1 MRPNVEFWVEL
12 PKKNQNLAKSHFQ
25 KETRDYVQKT
35 APDKSQREKERKVS
49 KMKYLTVSLTHFHNT
64 PLAISYKLLKP

>member
-12 PKKNQNLAKSHFQ
+12 PKKNPNLAKSHFQ
-25 KETRDYVQKT
+25 KETHDYVQKI

-49 KMKYLTVSLTHFHNT
+49 KMKYLTVSLTHFHSA
-64 PLAISYKLLKP
+64 LVAISDKLLKP